1 MPVSGIFELTVRRT
15 SGCGATRETRAGKES
30 CGREEELSGLAT
42 AATGVVDEVVEEVGA
57 GRTER
62 GGYLSTNSFTSCT
75 ARSVPSAL
83 TR

>member
-42 AATGVVDEVVEEVGA
+42 AVTGVVDEVVEAGV

-62 GGYLSTNSFTSCT
+62 GGYLSTNSFSSCT